1 MILWCLGCVLHNI
14 HDPKSQTLSIIA
26 SPHSEQ
32 CSKECNDVAEC
43 DSWTQYHGTC
53 YLKDENSFRH
63 FRKKTNWTWTSGSKR
78 CHSTGN
84 NYISHIQSRI
94 RKHLTLFCP
103 CFYMF
108 IDKIFFR
115 VWMPLGWPWFCW
127 RGSVFTQY
135 SWSH

>member
-1 MILWCLGCVLHNI
+1 MILSCLGCVLHNI

-32 CSKECNDVAEC
+32 CSKECDDVPEC

-78 CHSTGN
+78 CYSTDN
-84 NYISHIQSRI
+84 HYKSYRNCIISLYPYVVQ
-94 RKHLTLFCP
+94 F
-103 CFYMF
+103 
-108 IDKIFFR
+108 D
-115 VWMPLGWPWFCW
+115 
-127 RGSVFTQY
+127 
-135 SWSH
+135 